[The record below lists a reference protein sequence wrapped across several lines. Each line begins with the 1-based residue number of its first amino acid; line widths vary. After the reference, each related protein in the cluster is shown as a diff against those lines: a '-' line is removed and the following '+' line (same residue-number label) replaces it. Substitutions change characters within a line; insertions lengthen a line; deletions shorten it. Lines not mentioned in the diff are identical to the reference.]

1 MARVRH
7 PRPRLISASSSASH
21 PVAALRWHDAELEAV
36 LDVTI
41 SRRLGSAVAAFVA
54 LVAFGALGVLGGCD
68 DSNSAEPGATEASG
82 DDGIEWVD
90 ISVAP
95 DQLGG
100 DAAEAKNALCDAQV
114 EFVGALTG
122 LDSASSVA
130 DLGIELDRGVAALAV
145 LSSNNSPPAVASDAA
160 AGLAIWQ
167 RARTLMTDDM
177 TDDDIARVVV
187 EAGFRFAQTRETM
200 GRLRDAILTCT

>member
-1 MARVRH
+1 
-7 PRPRLISASSSASH
+7 
-21 PVAALRWHDAELEAV
+21 V
-36 LDVTI
+36 LDVTN
-41 SRRLGSAVAAFVA
+41 SRRLNRAVAAFVA
-54 LVAFGALGVLGGCD
+54 IVAFGALGTLGGCD
-68 DSNSAEPGATEASG
+68 DSNTTDPGATEPSG

-95 DQLGG
+95 DQLDG

-122 LDSASSVA
+122 LDSASSLA
-130 DLGIELDRGVAALAV
+130 DVGVELDRGIVALAV
-145 LSSNNSPPAVASDAA
+145 LSSNNAPPAVASDAA

-167 RARTLMTDDM
+167 RARTLISDDM
-177 TDDDIARVVV
+177 TDEDIARVLV